1 METIDIL
8 KIIKRKLFEP
18 RKKIVYN
25 TSGKKVFSDNHY
37 CIAGLQHFDENDE
50 FIDVCNGWN
59 VADKDYV
66 NFKIQELAST
76 LSKDRLAF
84 VDTSGT
90 ASGSV
95 SSSKISGKYPKLPS
109 APFEE
114 LTEPQKFKTMIYLK
128 GTKDTKS
135 KKYVFDTLLL
145 KEGSVINE
153 KHIYV
158 QKQFSV
164 KDTVVLNSLKRDA
177 DNKKIPEVK
186 SNFIQMKSLKKG
198 DKTNILSCMDE
209 EQINEQCTIGFDI
222 DFKTEDELG
231 DISMQLYITT
241 Y

>member
-1 METIDIL
+1 MEPIEIL

-25 TSGKKVFSDNHY
+25 TEGKKFFVDSYDSRDSKH
-37 CIAGLQHFDENDE
+37 
-50 FIDVCNGWN
+50 IDDDDDLYNGWN

-66 NFKIQELAST
+66 NFKIQELSSALLKESST
-76 LSKDRLAF
+76 Y
-84 VDTSGT
+84 T
-90 ASGSV
+90 
-95 SSSKISGKYPKLPS
+95 KLIPS

-114 LTEPQKFKTMIYLK
+114 QTAPQKFKTMVYLK
-128 GTKDTKS
+128 GSKDIKN

-145 KEGSVINE
+145 KEGSIINE

-158 QKQFSV
+158 QKQLTI
-164 KDTVVLNSLKRDA
+164 KDTVVLNSLKRDGN
-177 DNKKIPEVK
+177 NKKISEVK
-186 SNFIQMKSLKKG
+186 NNFIQMKSMKKG

-209 EQINEQCTIGFDI
+209 EHIDEHCTAGFDI

-231 DISMQLYITT
+231 DIGMQLYITT